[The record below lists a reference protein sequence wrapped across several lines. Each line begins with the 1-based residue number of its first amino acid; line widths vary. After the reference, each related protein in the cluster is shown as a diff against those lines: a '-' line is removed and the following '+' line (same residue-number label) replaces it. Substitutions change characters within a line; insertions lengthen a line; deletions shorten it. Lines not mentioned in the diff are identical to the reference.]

1 MVLSKDVHGKCIMRI
16 IRSINF
22 ISKDTCN
29 VSMYITMCYSE
40 LFHPIEYSSLLFFL
54 CNVYSERESPF
65 LDLIQ

>member
-40 LFHPIEYSSLLFFL
+40 LFHPIEYSSLFFYVM
-54 CNVYSERESPF
+54 CIMKGKVPSW
-65 LDLIQ
+65 I